1 MDDLNNVRQFDIL
14 GLHLPQDGANI
25 VVVDAFDECATVFA
39 VCAEVDAL
47 PVVEQ
52 VIDRLF
58 QLRQYLTGYVY
69 SAVVR
74 FLDDWIDTTCHH
86 LAGFIAALASHGQ
99 RGFRVGAAVV
109 AALLAAE
116 LEAVVEVD
124 GAALVGRHGAYPKA
138 AAIAKCFLG
147 GAGLQP
153 PKVFV
158 GEFVLCHVM
167 LLGHL
172 RPPSPAVRLAVRF
185 GADKGRS
192 PLMRREQRS

>member
-1 MDDLNNVRQFDIL
+1 MPIKVRC
-14 GLHLPQDGANI
+14 
-25 VVVDAFDECATVFA
+25 V
-39 VCAEVDAL
+39 
-47 PVVEQ
+47 
-52 VIDRLF
+52 R
-58 QLRQYLTGYVY
+58 

-74 FLDDWIDTTCHH
+74 FLQYGIDAGCHH
-86 LAGFIAALASHGQ
+86 LTGFIAALAGHGQ
-99 RGFRVGAAVV
+99 RGVGVGAAVV

-124 GAALVGRHGAYPKA
+124 GAALVGRHDAHPQA
-138 AAIAKCFLG
+138 AAIAKRFLG